1 MPPDVVDNI
10 VVAGFTDVICTVVW
24 AEVGGCMVEVEA
36 CVVSSGKI
44 VVGVFCVVD
53 VVDEK
58 LVDTNGVVAEVVLS
72 VVATVDTTVVDGLV
86 VTADVVACMVDMV
99 VCGRIVVEE
108 IPSVSIVVACVVNTD
123 GG

>member
-72 VVATVDTTVVDGLV
+72 VVTVDTTVVDGLV